1 MMERLVLVT
10 ESITSVALW
19 DSDLLAWHLII
30 QYEKGLAL
38 MKMRE
43 TLHQGRLCRVTLHP
57 RTAL

>member
-1 MMERLVLVT
+1 MMERLDLVT

-19 DSDLLAWHLII
+19 DSYLLAWHLII

-43 TLHQGRLCRVTLHP
+43 TLHLGMTL
-57 RTAL
+57 